1 MSAAL
6 VTTELNDALTEVLNM
21 GMGRASGMLNELT
34 QAHVGLRVPEVR
46 VITSSEIDENMEEL
60 GWDNIAGVKMTF
72 DGSFYGTAAIVFPA
86 SSAAALA
93 DVLMEEESGDSDL
106 DSVRVSVLTEVG
118 NIIIN
123 GVMGTIGNFLHEPL
137 QYAIPSF
144 AEGDIQV
151 VLGADQINQDAAIL
165 MARARFTVEAYM
177 ILGDILLVLE
187 GQSLGTLLDSIT
199 ESWES
204 DVV

>member
-1 MSAAL
+1 
-6 VTTELNDALTEVLNM
+6 
-21 GMGRASGMLNELT
+21 
-34 QAHVGLRVPEVR
+34 QAHVTLHVPEVR
-46 VITSSEIDENMEEL
+46 VITPSEIDENMDEL

-72 DGSFYGTAAIVFPA
+72 DGLFYGTAAIVFPA
-86 SSAAALA
+86 PSAAALA
-93 DVLMEEESGDSDL
+93 DVLTEEESDDSDL